1 MCNFFSLISDGNGKV
16 YYFDS
21 KLRKDKKLMLNFNPD
36 SHTSIATYFGFKDKQ
51 EDKMNKYEYN
61 PITCVFVKDQINTK
75 DDSKQVEEFC
85 RQLDFKTII
94 PELNI
99 KTIVNA
105 LHIVRKKNTPSK
117 KEIQLL
123 KECHCVWARV
133 GASVGASVRASFGDS
148 VGDSVWASVGASVG
162 DSVWASVGASVRASF
177 GASVRASFGDSVWDR
192 IGANFRAS
200 VWASVCSQIGT
211 MFIIQEWK
219 YVKVIDGKY
228 PFQCYVDLWNAGLVP
243 SFDGTTWRLHAGK
256 EAKIVYEW
264 NPKKE

>member
-148 VGDSVWASVGASVG
+148 VGDSVWASV
-162 DSVWASVGASVRASF
+162 R
-177 GASVRASFGDSVWDR
+177 
-192 IGANFRAS
+192 
-200 VWASVCSQIGT
+200 ASVCSQIGT
-211 MFIIQEWK
+211 MFIIQEWR